1 VTILG
6 IDPGLANCG
15 WGLISAGSQSAR
27 LLEYG
32 MISTQPSS
40 RLEDRVSFIG
50 KAVRELM
57 KMHHVDQVAI
67 EDIYFVK
74 NKASALSIA
83 KVIGAVY
90 YAAGLEEVK
99 VTTYT
104 PLQIKTTI
112 TGIGRAD
119 KNQVQQMIKVLLGL
133 QVIPSPDH
141 AADAL
146 AAAVCHFT
154 HELGNQRLGQ
164 S

>member
-1 VTILG
+1 MIILG
-6 IDPGLANCG
+6 IDPGLANFG
-15 WGLISAGSQSAR
+15 WGLISAGEQSAR
-27 LLEYG
+27 LIEYG
-32 MISTQPSS
+32 LITTDPAFS
-40 RLEDRVSFIG
+40 LEKRVSFIG
-50 KAVRELM
+50 NQCLELM
-57 KMHHVDQVAI
+57 KTHHVEAVAV

-90 YAAGLEEVK
+90 LAAGFLGID

-112 TGIGRAD
+112 TGIGRAE
-119 KNQVQQMIKVLLGL
+119 KQQIQQMIKVLLGL
-133 QVIPSPDH
+133 EAVPSPDH

-154 HELGNQRLGQ
+154 HQLGKQRLGRT
-164 S
+164 